1 MKVLIV
7 GCGRLGSELA
17 HLLHQHGNEVSIIDL
32 EESAFDILK
41 PDFKGHLVT
50 GDACSQDVLKR
61 AGIETADAVAAVT
74 SSDSVNL
81 VIGRVAKE
89 FFNKKNVVARNFE
102 PKVSEIFHFFNL
114 EIISG
119 TSWSA
124 SRLEEMILNEQ
135 FKVIYSFGDGA
146 VDYYQVI
153 VPENM
158 VGKKVKDLELKPGEA
173 ILASIT
179 RSGRSFIP
187 SMDDELEEND
197 HLNFS
202 ATHTGIESLRKK
214 LMNREQEV

>member
-102 PKVSEIFHFFNL
+102 PKVSEIFHLFNL

-158 VGKKVKDLELKPGEA
+158 VGKKVKDLESKPGEA

>member
-102 PKVSEIFHFFNL
+102 PKVSEIFHLFNL

>member
-32 EESAFDILK
+32 EESSFEMLK
-41 PDFKGHLVT
+41 PGFKGHLVT

-89 FFNKKNVVARNFE
+89 FFNIKNVVARNFE
-102 PKVSEIFHFFNL
+102 PKVSEIFHLFNL

-119 TSWSA
+119 TSWGA

-153 VPENM
+153 IPENW
-158 VGKKVKDLELKPGEA
+158 VGKKVRDLELQPGEA

-187 SMDDELEEND
+187 SIDDEFEVDD

-202 ATHTGIESLRKK
+202 ATHAGIESLRKK
-214 LMNREQEV
+214 IMKQEQEV

>member
-17 HLLHQHGNEVSIIDL
+17 HLLYQHGNEVSIIDL
-32 EESAFDILK
+32 EESAFEILK
-41 PDFKGHLVT
+41 PGFKGHLVT

-81 VIGRVAKE
+81 VIGRAAKE
-89 FFNKKNVVARNFE
+89 FFNIKNVVARNFE
-102 PKVSEIFHFFNL
+102 PKVSEIFHLFNL

-119 TSWSA
+119 TSWGA

-153 VPENM
+153 VPENW
-158 VGKKVKDLELKPGEA
+158 VGKKVQDLELKPGEA

-187 SMDDELEEND
+187 SMDDELEADD

-202 ATHTGIESLRKK
+202 ATHTGIESLRNK
-214 LMNREQEV
+214 LMNQEQEV

>member
-17 HLLHQHGNEVSIIDL
+17 HLLYQHGNEVSIIDL
-32 EESAFDILK
+32 EESAFGILK
-41 PDFKGHLVT
+41 PGFKGHLVT

-61 AGIETADAVAAVT
+61 AGIETSDAVAAVT
-74 SSDSVNL
+74 SSDTINL

-89 FFNKKNVVARNFE
+89 FFNIKNVVARNFE
-102 PKVSEIFHFFNL
+102 PKVSEIFHLFNL
-114 EIISG
+114 ETISG
-119 TSWSA
+119 TSWGA

-153 VPENM
+153 VPENW
-158 VGKKVKDLELKPGEA
+158 VGKKVKELELTPGEA

-187 SMDDELEEND
+187 SMDDQFEVDD

-214 LMNREQEV
+214 LINQEQEV

>member
-1 MKVLIV
+1 MKVVIV

-17 HLLHQHGNEVSIIDL
+17 HLLYAHEIELSIIDL
-32 EESAFDILK
+32 EESAFEKLK
-41 PDFKGHLVT
+41 PGFKGHLVT

-61 AGIETADAVAAVT
+61 AGIETADAVAVVT
-74 SSDSVNL
+74 SSDSINL

-89 FFNKKNVVARNFE
+89 FFNIKNVVARNFD
-102 PKVSEIFHFFNL
+102 PKVSEIFQLFNL

-119 TSWSA
+119 TSWGA

-153 VPENM
+153 VPENW
-158 VGKKVKDLELKPGEA
+158 VGKKVRDLKLTPGEA

-187 SMDDELEEND
+187 SMDDNFEEGD

-202 ATHTGIESLRKK
+202 ATHSGIESLRNK
-214 LMNREQEV
+214 LMNQEQEV

>member
-17 HLLHQHGNEVSIIDL
+17 QLLFQHENEVSIIDI

-41 PDFKGHLVT
+41 PSFRGRLVE
-50 GDACSQDVLKR
+50 GDALSQDVLKR
-61 AGIETADAVAAVT
+61 AGIENADAVAAVT
-74 SSDSVNL
+74 SNDATNL
-81 VIGRVAKE
+81 VIGRIAKE
-89 FFNKKNVVARNFE
+89 IFKVRNVVARNFE
-102 PKVSEIFHFFNL
+102 PSVGKIFELFKL
-114 EIISG
+114 EVISA

-153 VPENM
+153 VPDHW
-158 VGKKVKDLELKPGEA
+158 VGKKVADLEQNPGQS

-179 RSGRSFIP
+179 RCGKSFIP
-187 SMDDELEEND
+187 KMEEVLEPDD
-197 HLNFS
+197 HLHFS
-202 ATHTGIESLRKK
+202 ATHAGIEALRLKFA
-214 LMNREQEV
+214 NPGQEV